1 MDLQSRVM
9 DEWNEG
15 RLGET
20 LEVLCEGFDPEMGC
34 YAGRCYADS
43 PDVDG
48 KVFFTAGGLV
58 APGGTFV
65 HVRLTGVTDGDLT
78 GEMEG
83 VTANEY
89 RQ

>member
-1 MDLQSRVM
+1 MAERRVELLVVLQSRVM
-9 DEWNEG
+9 DAWNER

-58 APGGTFV
+58 DAGSFV
-65 HVRLTGVTDGDLT
+65 PVRITGASDGDLT
-78 GEMEG
+78 GEIE
-83 VTANEY
+83 E
-89 RQ
+89 